1 MWIKH
6 WMRAVWCFGDISSR
20 ASSWRGF
27 KFQTKIRTFTV
38 NSKSA
43 TDIFC
48 IVFHFQ
54 VVTTDW
60 WLSLTYGGWKRS
72 VWDLWFFP
80 LDTTWSSPL
89 LIGYSIS
96 WTKPATIVKPAS
108 ASTGQIPL
116 LKRSCPNLNSF
127 LQSWSDCC
135 CFFSAVHSF
144 ATLLEASHQVILKAF
159 ACSPLQ
165 SHGQACLC
173 DILSIY
179 WQMGSPKQLFWK
191 TAREQDGKYMGF
203 NSAGQVLRMTDV
215 LSRAA
220 LCCRRRQA
228 LSCGFWLRA
237 YSAIRKP
244 LTSLKWGSECVSLP
258 SLFKQLLL
266 EAMPYSPKG
275 SLAILYLYLS
285 QTLYRM
291 WLLLL

>member
-6 WMRAVWCFGDISSR
+6 WMRAVWYFGEISSR

-48 IVFHFQ
+48 IIFHFQ
-54 VVTTDW
+54 VVITDW
-60 WLSLTYGGWKRS
+60 WLSLTYGGWKWS

-80 LDTTWSSPL
+80 LDTTRSSPL

-96 WTKPATIVKPAS
+96 WPKPATIVKPAS

-116 LKRSCPNLNSF
+116 LKRSCPNPNSF
-127 LQSWSDCC
+127 LQNWSDCC
-135 CFFSAVHSF
+135 CYFSAVHSF

-173 DILSIY
+173 DILLSIGRWGHQNNSFGRLPGSRMGSTWATTQLGRCWG
-179 WQMGSPKQLFWK
+179 WQMCWVEQLSAAGEGRHYPVDFGWGLILLSGNPWLLS
-191 TAREQDGKYMGF
+191 DGGL
-203 NSAGQVLRMTDV
+203 N
-215 LSRAA
+215 
-220 LCCRRRQA
+220 
-228 LSCGFWLRA
+228 
-237 YSAIRKP
+237 
-244 LTSLKWGSECVSLP
+244 VSL
-258 SLFKQLLL
+258 SQV
-266 EAMPYSPKG
+266 
-275 SLAILYLYLS
+275 YLS
-285 QTLYRM
+285 SYY
-291 WLLLL
+291 